1 MMRSLN
7 EIVMRKW
14 LQVLYCIWICRQG
27 SAKYAENPAAEV
39 KEAKAVRDQLP
50 SRLLQVVVFH
60 TSW

>member
-7 EIVMRKW
+7 EIVMRKR

-39 KEAKAVRDQLP
+39 KEAKKRRMRRCETNYLVAYY
-50 SRLLQVVVFH
+50 RL
-60 TSW
+60 